1 MNFFRKPAAKKRDI
15 DPLEPIPVG
24 EAKDV
29 DWAEWEDS
37 VGFQED
43 QISDD
48 AETVRQPIS
57 PADGHF
63 MDLFASA
70 KTQPK
75 K

>member
-1 MNFFRKPAAKKRDI
+1 MNFFRKPAAIKRNI

-24 EAKDV
+24 ETKDV

-37 VGFQED
+37 VGFQDD
-43 QISDD
+43 QASDN
-48 AETVRQPIS
+48 AETVKQPIS

-63 MDLFASA
+63 MDAFMSVR
-70 KTQPK
+70 TRPK

>member
-1 MNFFRKPAAKKRDI
+1 MNIFRKHPAKKWDI
-15 DPLEPIPVG
+15 GPPEPIPVG
-24 EAKDV
+24 ETKDV

-37 VGFQED
+37 VGFQD
-43 QISDD
+43 NQDSDN

-63 MDLFASA
+63 IEEFASA
-70 KTQPK
+70 KTPPK